1 MNLLKQQITSATD
14 SQRKYIE
21 ASQQL
26 SDAQMS
32 YIESK
37 NMQSLQDMLAPIR
50 MQIQQLDLEISNL
63 SAKMKLSFALSGET
77 VKTGEKTDDEPQPK
91 AEIKE
96 SIAPK
101 NVPIGFT
108 QIVFQESA
116 STMNSCSSKSA
127 SSSSSTSGIGFFF
140 CGGSSSES
148 SSESAFNSY
157 TASDKCTIE
166 IGMSVAKVEIER
178 DWFNPGLFMLAGN
191 MYNVTSRK
199 IAPRI

>member
-1 MNLLKQQITSATD
+1 MDSARKELDDAENALVTDYGEGAVNVLHAALDIAGALGKGGVSTAILDRLLAENGCEEKDKKKKADLVSLLIEKIKSATD

-77 VKTGEKTDDEPQPK
+77 VETGKKPMMNRSPK
-91 AEIKE
+91 QK
-96 SIAPK
+96 
-101 NVPIGFT
+101 
-108 QIVFQESA
+108 
-116 STMNSCSSKSA
+116 
-127 SSSSSTSGIGFFF
+127 
-140 CGGSSSES
+140 
-148 SSESAFNSY
+148 
-157 TASDKCTIE
+157 
-166 IGMSVAKVEIER
+166 
-178 DWFNPGLFMLAGN
+178 
-191 MYNVTSRK
+191 
-199 IAPRI
+199 